1 MPQLTLYAPA
11 IHCDH
16 CIATIRRTV
25 DALPGARFLDG
36 NWETR
41 SFTIAVDSGSV
52 LDAVSAALSAE
63 EYPLGD
69 ADSAAAAVAS
79 ADRGGGAAGPT
90 HPSYRVTRTEA
101 GADLNYD
108 CPCGCT
114 AGFAFDRSQAE
125 QTPESCCCGRTMLVG
140 AGAAERLRGSIDAGG
155 YHPIDVQTVT
165 MPWGQPM
172 EAALATPYDA
182 EHGQASGGPVS
193 IAFQP
198 ADIGHSAPRAS
209 ADHGQHTGHH

>member
-25 DALPGARFLDG
+25 DAQPGARFLDG

-41 SFTIAVDSGSV
+41 SFDIEIDSGAV
-52 LDAVSAALSAE
+52 LDAVAAALSAE

-69 ADSAAAAVAS
+69 AESAAAAIA
-79 ADRGGGAAGPT
+79 ATGGGAVAEGPT

-101 GADLNYD
+101 GADLNYE

-125 QTPESCCCGRTMLVG
+125 QAPESCCCGRMMLVG
-140 AGAAERLRGSIDAGG
+140 ARAAERLRGALDESAH
-155 YHPIDVQTVT
+155 YPVDVQTVT

-172 EAALATPYDA
+172 EAALATPHEA
-182 EHGQASGGPVS
+182 EHGQAPGGPVT

-198 ADIGHSAPRAS
+198 ADIGHAAPRAS
-209 ADHGQHTGHH
+209 ADHGQHSEHH

>member
-1 MPQLTLYAPA
+1 MTQLTLYAPA

-25 DALPGARFLDG
+25 DAQPGARFLDG
-36 NWETR
+36 NWEIR
-41 SFTIAVDSGSV
+41 SFSVEIDNGAV
-52 LDAVSAALSAE
+52 LDAVAAALSAE

-69 ADSAAAAVAS
+69 AAAAAAAVA
-79 ADRGGGAAGPT
+79 AAGGGVAEGAT
-90 HPSYRVTRTEA
+90 RPSYRVSRTEA
-101 GADLNYD
+101 GADLNYE

-114 AGFAFDRSQAE
+114 AGFALDRSKADQA
-125 QTPESCCCGRTMLVG
+125 PESCCCGRTMLVG
-140 AGAAERLRGSIDAGG
+140 GRAAERLKGSIAATAFF
-155 YHPIDVQTVT
+155 PIDVQTVM

-182 EHGQASGGPVS
+182 EHGQAPGGPVT

-198 ADIGHSAPRAS
+198 ADIGHGAPRAS
-209 ADHGQHTGHH
+209 ADHGQHSAHH